1 VLYILT
7 VTSTFSRK
15 CNLSRIQQFPKS
27 EKLVLDRSN
36 GRSSYSV
43 KIDLYDSNVIPSQ
56 GRKTAALR
64 RRSIARRYAS
74 VAALSLLLAMPALA
88 ASLAIARP
96 CVIPGTLRR
105 DTMAGIC
112 DPVAVAAASVDGV
125 CVATA
130 GRAILHVC
138 VRLPMVPGEH
148 NAGQAIARTPGAER
162 DSREKIT
169 SSLKQ
174 NDAGPSNCP
183 VIEASYLLVTNCNRK
198 VHARQTHIHTYQ
210 EQVRERILL
219 DVDIWMQRLKSI

>member
-1 VLYILT
+1 MQSFWNPAIPDRFRK
-7 VTSTFSRK
+7 TF
-15 CNLSRIQQFPKS
+15 
-27 EKLVLDRSN
+27 VLDRSN
-36 GRSSYSV
+36 WQSSYSV
-43 KIDLYDSNVIPSQ
+43 KIDWYDSNVIPSQ

-64 RRSIARRYAS
+64 RRSIARRCAS
-74 VAALSLLLAMPALA
+74 AAALSLLLAMPALA

-148 NAGQAIARTPGAER
+148 NAGQAIARTPRAER

-169 SSLKQ
+169 FVARAKRRGAVQLSRHRGELPPRYQLQPQSACAP
-174 NDAGPSNCP
+174 NTHAYISG
-183 VIEASYLLVTNCNRK
+183 ASKWERK
-198 VHARQTHIHTYQ
+198 RKKK
-210 EQVRERILL
+210 ERILL
-219 DVDIWMQRLKSI
+219 DVDVWMQRLKSI